1 MIAYVVTLSSSVL
14 RPSFWLVAGLAWSG
28 DALSGAPSAIA
39 IAPDA
44 LQVQLLRTPTRQV
57 LDLARYFASHSQYR
71 VVFLAELTRWLDHF
85 GRTWS
90 SDGIDFD
97 QALYDITEVLPGLY
111 LGLDHRS
118 YCIVCEELSR
128 PVDRVFQA
136 TSVSVDSPGSGG
148 VMSTG
153 RSSNLP
159 LWKTAPARTR
169 ATRCGA
175 LTARQRACAASM
187 SL

>member
-118 YCIVCEELSR
+118 YCIVCDASR
-128 PVDRVFQA
+128 QGMVIHYPESREQLTEADRNTTRLGLTQ
-136 TSVSVDSPGSGG
+136 TITES
-148 VMSTG
+148 
-153 RSSNLP
+153 
-159 LWKTAPARTR
+159 WPAYIQSIQ
-169 ATRCGA
+169 GD
-175 LTARQRACAASM
+175 
-187 SL
+187 